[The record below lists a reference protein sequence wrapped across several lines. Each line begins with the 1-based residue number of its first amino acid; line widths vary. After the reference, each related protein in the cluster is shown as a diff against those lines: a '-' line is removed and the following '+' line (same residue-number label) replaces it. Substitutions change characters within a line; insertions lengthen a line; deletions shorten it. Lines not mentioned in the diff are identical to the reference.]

1 MASVDKTITNAYY
14 EIEIDPVQQLPLSI
28 NMVILSGTKGST
40 ESKDK
45 KIIGGKHVAFH
56 FKYEMSS
63 FGKLKKIT
71 IPAEAQKVLAKS

>member
-1 MASVDKTITNAYY
+1 VDKTITNAYY

-45 KIIGGKHVAFH
+45 KITGGKHVAFH

-71 IPAEAQKVLAKS
+71 IPPDAQKVLAKS

>member
-1 MASVDKTITNAYY
+1 MSSVDKTITNAYY
-14 EIEIDPVQQLPLSI
+14 EIEIDPAQQLPLNI

-45 KIIGGKHVAFH
+45 KILGGRHVAFH

-63 FGKLKKIT
+63 FGKLKKIV

>member
-1 MASVDKTITNAYY
+1 MASVDKTITNAHY

-28 NMVILSGTKGST
+28 NMVILTGTRGST

-45 KIIGGKHVAFH
+45 KITGGRHVAFH

-71 IPAEAQKVLAKS
+71 IPAEAQKVLARS